1 MKNTELINYS
11 ERMSKA
17 LRGNT
22 SYEPYHNNEIAL
34 VLEELRKQLIAQH
47 EECNKMLRVYLND

>member
-11 ERMSKA
+11 EKMAKA
-17 LRGNT
+17 LRGNVN
-22 SYEPYHNNEIAL
+22 YQPYHNNEIAL

-47 EECNKMLRVYLND
+47 EECKKNAKGIFK

>member
-1 MKNTELINYS
+1 MA
-11 ERMSKA
+11 KA

-47 EECNKMLRVYLND
+47 EEFNEVLKVYLND

>member
-11 ERMSKA
+11 EKMAKT
-17 LRGNT
+17 LRSNT

-34 VLEELRKQLIAQH
+34 VLDELRKQLIAQH
-47 EECNKMLRVYLND
+47 EECNKTYLND

>member
-11 ERMSKA
+11 KKMAKA
-17 LRGNT
+17 LRGNVN
-22 SYEPYHNNEIAL
+22 YEPYHNNEIAL

-47 EECNKMLRVYLND
+47 EEYNKMLKAYLND

>member
-11 ERMSKA
+11 KKMAKA
-17 LRGNT
+17 LRGNAN
-22 SYEPYHNNEIAL
+22 YEPYHNNEIAL

-47 EECNKMLRVYLND
+47 EERNKMLEAYLND

>member
-1 MKNTELINYS
+1 MA
-11 ERMSKA
+11 KA

-22 SYEPYHNNEIAL
+22 SYDPYHNNEIAL

-47 EECNKMLRVYLND
+47 EEYNKMLKVYLND

>member
-11 ERMSKA
+11 EKMAKA
-17 LRGNT
+17 LRGNA

-47 EECNKMLRVYLND
+47 EEYNKMLKAYLND